1 MYQLSARIVYT
12 TASVRRP
19 DPGGSEATSGVKVR
33 NPGGFYNHE
42 RSLISAFIKICSMFN
57 RRKFLHSSLLG
68 SAAVLVGNKVFPAA
82 DNLNQAVKGKAIV
95 ISTWDAG
102 LAANEG
108 AWEILSHGGRALDA
122 VEAGVKITEA
132 SQNCCVG
139 LGANPD
145 RDGYVTLDA
154 CIMDDHFNCGS
165 VAFLE
170 RIKHPVSVA
179 RRVMEKT
186 PHVMLVGSG
195 AQQFALAEGFP
206 LEEQK
211 LSDEAVKAYEQWLK
225 KSEYKPVANIENQK
239 GHGPF
244 FPMQSEEPNELNHD
258 TIGMVAMDVNGN
270 LSGSCTTSGM
280 GFKMRGRLG
289 DSPIIG
295 AGLFVDN
302 EVGAATATGQGEH
315 VIRICGTHSVV
326 EFMRQGLSPEQACKK
341 AVERIVR
348 IKGNKAK
355 EIQVGFLALNKKG
368 EVGAYAIQKGFTYAV
383 KNAEVAR
390 LIRAKNLI

>member
-1 MYQLSARIVYT
+1 MI
-12 TASVRRP
+12 
-19 DPGGSEATSGVKVR
+19 
-33 NPGGFYNHE
+33 
-42 RSLISAFIKICSMFN
+42 N
-57 RRKFLHSSLLG
+57 RRKFIALSAVS
-68 SAAVLVGNKVFPAA
+68 SAAAIVAKRTS
-82 DNLNQAVKGKAIV
+82 DNSVYEIKKRPIV

-102 LAANEG
+102 IEANKG
-108 AWEILSHGGRALDA
+108 AWKILSAGGRALDA
-122 VEAGVKITEA
+122 VEAGVMVTEA

-145 RDGYVTLDA
+145 RDGFVTLDA
-154 CIMDDHFNCGS
+154 CIMDEFFNCGS

-195 AQQFALAEGFP
+195 AQQFAVAEGFP

-211 LSDEAVKAYEQWLK
+211 LSPDAQKAYDNWLE
-225 KSEYKPVANIENQK
+225 KSEYKPVINIENK
-239 GHGPF
+239 GNRGPF
-244 FPMQSEEPNELNHD
+244 VPVHSEVNEFNHD
-258 TIGMVAMDVNGN
+258 TIGMLAMDAKGN

-302 EVGAATATGQGEH
+302 EIGACTATGQGED
-315 VIRICGTHSVV
+315 VIRVAGSHTVV
-326 EFMRQGLSPEQACKK
+326 ELMRQGLSPEAACKK
-341 AVERIVR
+341 AIERIVK
-348 IKGNKAK
+348 IKGEKAK
-355 EIQVGFLALNKKG
+355 DIQVAFLAIDKKG
-368 EVGAYAIQKGFTYAV
+368 ETGTFAIHKGFSYAL
-383 KNAEVAR
+383 KTEGMEK
-390 LIRAKNLI
+390 LIAAKSIYS